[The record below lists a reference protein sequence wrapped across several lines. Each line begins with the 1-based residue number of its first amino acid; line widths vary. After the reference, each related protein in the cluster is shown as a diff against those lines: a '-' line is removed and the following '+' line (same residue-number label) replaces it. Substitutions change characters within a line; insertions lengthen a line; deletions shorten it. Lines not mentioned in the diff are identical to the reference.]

1 MKHSVIT
8 FCRCITAVA
17 VLLTARGSVFAEDIA
32 LDEERAIQA
41 AAAHVAPSVV
51 HVETIG
57 GLQRKDGV
65 VFDAGPTTGVIISGD
80 GYIVVSAAG
89 LAHQPNSIVI
99 RTADGS
105 RAAARKLATDYS
117 RSLVLLKIEPSKRF
131 TPPVAAPI
139 DSLRTGA
146 WAIAVGRTFDVDKV
160 NLSVGV
166 VSGLNRIWGRAVQT
180 DAKISP
186 ANYGGP
192 LVDIRGRVIGVLT
205 PLSPSA
211 TGPLA
216 GADWYDSGIGF
227 AVPLEHIK
235 RILPRWTKGDLH
247 KGILG
252 ISMSRGGPFAKPEIA
267 AVRAGSPADKAGL
280 KTDDRFVRID
290 GRQTRTQDDLKLA
303 LGPHYAGDTVK
314 IVIARG
320 EKQLEHEVTLVE
332 KLPPYQQPFL
342 GLLPMRDADEDDPKL
357 LVRLV
362 YPNSPAAEAGV
373 KTGDQIVSIEGEETD
388 DRASALRELR
398 MIAPGQEISL
408 RVRRDGKQLN
418 LTATLA
424 TPPELVPDVL
434 PAARAEAAEQSEDRP
449 PVGTIEPKLPE
460 FKNKAAAY
468 IPTAYHSEAACGVLV
483 WLHAPGG
490 PSGKKMI
497 ERFKPFCD
505 RHNFV
510 LLAPRSADP
519 KRWQRDETAVVAGL
533 LRQLAT
539 KYTIDPTRIVVAGR
553 QGGGGMAYL
562 TAFGLRDVIRGVAT
576 ISSPMPRA
584 ATPPATDPVRSLSFY
599 SASSKLSPQSPR
611 IEADVKRLRAMKHP
625 VVTRERPA
633 AAKLTDEEL
642 SELVRWSDSLD
653 RF

>member
-1 MKHSVIT
+1 
-8 FCRCITAVA
+8 
-17 VLLTARGSVFAEDIA
+17 
-32 LDEERAIQA
+32 
-41 AAAHVAPSVV
+41 
-51 HVETIG
+51 
-57 GLQRKDGV
+57 
-65 VFDAGPTTGVIISGD
+65 
-80 GYIVVSAAG
+80 
-89 LAHQPNSIVI
+89 
-99 RTADGS
+99 
-105 RAAARKLATDYS
+105 
-117 RSLVLLKIEPSKRF
+117 
-131 TPPVAAPI
+131 
-139 DSLRTGA
+139 
-146 WAIAVGRTFDVDKV
+146 
-160 NLSVGV
+160 
-166 VSGLNRIWGRAVQT
+166 
-180 DAKISP
+180 
-186 ANYGGP
+186 
-192 LVDIRGRVIGVLT
+192 
-205 PLSPSA
+205 
-211 TGPLA
+211 
-216 GADWYDSGIGF
+216 
-227 AVPLEHIK
+227 
-235 RILPRWTKGDLH
+235 
-247 KGILG
+247 
-252 ISMSRGGPFAKPEIA
+252 
-267 AVRAGSPADKAGL
+267 
-280 KTDDRFVRID
+280 
-290 GRQTRTQDDLKLA
+290 
-303 LGPHYAGDTVK
+303 
-314 IVIARG
+314 
-320 EKQLEHEVTLVE
+320 
-332 KLPPYQQPFL
+332 
-342 GLLPMRDADEDDPKL
+342 
-357 LVRLV
+357 
-362 YPNSPAAEAGV
+362 
-373 KTGDQIVSIEGEETD
+373 
-388 DRASALRELR
+388 

-599 SASSKLSPQSPR
+599 SASILWIWKPMGEHNDVWLSGCLRVGPVMAALWLALPQLDR
-611 IEADVKRLRAMKHP
+611 IPNWLTKAGVLLVLFLATAQGKFRIVIVALAAYLI
-625 VVTRERPA
+625 VITVRPA
-633 AAKLTDEEL
+633 IEILKKEL
-642 SELVRWSDSLD
+642 RSGS
-653 RF
+653 